1 MQRLLMKN
9 FGTGVLL
16 ASLSL
21 SSLPVHG
28 VGLSS
33 LSSAKA
39 AATSTAAEEL
49 LALLPDADVV
59 AIVDAQRAFTDL
71 LPKLKNIST
80 GGIGKTATEIETFAR
95 LAGVEPKQIQTAVL
109 GVKMTETL
117 GRGSGVL
124 LLQGLE
130 VDTKR
135 VADAAKA
142 LNGEL
147 RSADQNGKQLYTLS
161 LKPAAANGP
170 TEAMHFVLLDNKRV
184 AVGDLAGLKAVLA
197 GGSKNPAQAAF
208 VKALQETKATGLVR
222 FAGNLP
228 EGLRAMLASQG
239 ELFAQVAAVKAIFGS
254 FDLNADSSASLDAR
268 LRTASNND
276 AALLKENLNGLVALG
291 KVFLDGNGDPKMKVY
306 SQLLDQ
312 VKVSVTTTDVALSL
326 LLPKEIIGTL

>member
-1 MQRLLMKN
+1 MQKLMKN
-9 FGTGVLL
+9 LGTGVLL

-28 VGLSS
+28 VGLAVSP
-33 LSSAKA
+33 SAKA
-39 AATSTAAEEL
+39 ATVTAADEL

-59 AIVDAQRAFTDL
+59 AVVDAQRAFTDL

-142 LNGEL
+142 MNGEL
-147 RSADQNGKQLYTLS
+147 SSADQNGKQLYTLS
-161 LKPAAANGP
+161 LKPAANGQA
-170 TEAMHFVLLDNKRV
+170 EAMHFVLLDNKRV

-208 VKALQETKATGLVR
+208 VKAIRETKATGLVR

-228 EGLRAMLASQG
+228 EGLRALLASQG

-254 FDLNADSSASLDAR
+254 FDLNTDNSASLEAR
-268 LRTASNND
+268 LRTASNNE

-326 LLPKEIIGTL
+326 LLPKEIIGNL